1 MAVLFFRYGLI
12 KMKTHT
18 HIHTSTCTHMHT
30 YNCVCV
36 HAGSVCESWRSQTG
50 MGVFL
55 SEFLFIYEV
64 GSLTEAEAH

>member
-1 MAVLFFRYGLI
+1 
-12 KMKTHT
+12 
-18 HIHTSTCTHMHT
+18 MHT